1 MLIEEIMSKNVV
13 IINSDDSVYDA
24 CLKYKDSK
32 VGCLIVMDKG
42 ACVGI
47 VTERDVIDRT
57 ICGQKDPI
65 KTKVKEIMSSEIIT
79 IHPLEKYEK
88 ALELMK
94 KHSIK
99 KIPVVFE
106 NRLIGIITLSDIAH
120 ARSDLSERFINSWVK
135 PEWA

>member
-24 CLKYKDSK
+24 CLKYKNNK

-42 ACVGI
+42 TCVGI

-65 KTKVKEIMSSEIIT
+65 KTKVKEIMSSELIL

-99 KIPVVFE
+99 KIPVVCKD
-106 NRLIGIITLSDIAH
+106 RLTGIITLSDIAH

-135 PEWA
+135 PEWE

>member
-13 IINSDDSVYDA
+13 IINSDDSVYAA

-42 ACVGI
+42 SCVGI
-47 VTERDVIDRT
+47 VTERDVIDRS

-65 KTKVKEIMSSEIIT
+65 KTKVKEIMSSELIM

-99 KIPVVFE
+99 KIPVVCE
-106 NRLIGIITLSDIAH
+106 DRLVGIITLSDIAH

-135 PEWA
+135 PVWE